1 MAQTIAAVSRKKVTE
16 EIVAI
21 RDLWHTKKHPFFRA
35 FGEGKL
41 PLKSMG
47 RYLALHYQFVARALP
62 SQAVLYS
69 RVFQHEDVRKA
80 IAENIAEEEGLKA
93 IPRPGHK
100 PHDHNELIFRFC
112 KAAGF
117 SEKAVRDMKLTPA
130 WWARSL
136 HYATVTMTEPLGVVL
151 AMQSTQEGQQPA
163 LNSEIV
169 LPAFA
174 KHYGFKQT
182 APEVEFFAEH
192 AVADIEHSQ
201 RQLELCAK
209 HLDTPEL
216 QARARKVAQEA
227 VELRWASISEIYRKD
242 VLGEKELLPAGV
254 A

>member
-1 MAQTIAAVSRKKVTE
+1 MANSVTD

-21 RDLWHTKKHPFFRA
+21 RNRWHTKNHPFFRA

-93 IPRPGHK
+93 ISTPGHK

-117 SEKAVRDMKLTPA
+117 SEQEVRGMRLTPA

-136 HYATVTMTEPLGVVL
+136 HYATVTSTEPLGVVL
-151 AMQSTQEGQQPA
+151 AMQSTQEGQQPE
-163 LNSEIV
+163 LNSELV

-174 KHYGFKQT
+174 KHYGFKPG
-182 APEVEFFAEH
+182 APEIEFFTEH
-192 AVADIEHSQ
+192 AIADIEHSQ
-201 RQLELCAK
+201 RQLQLCAA
-209 HLDTPEL
+209 HLGTPEL
-216 QARARKVAQEA
+216 RARALDVAEQA
-227 VELRWASISEIYRKD
+227 VELRWASITELYRKD
-242 VLGEKELLPAGV
+242 VLGEKDLLPAGV

>member
-1 MAQTIAAVSRKKVTE
+1 MAITTAAAKGRSITD

-21 RDLWHTKKHPFFRA
+21 RDRWHTKNHPYFRTFA
-35 FGEGKL
+35 EGKL
-41 PLKSMG
+41 PLRSMG

-112 KAAGF
+112 KAAGL
-117 SEKAVRDMKLTPA
+117 SESEVRNMKLTPA

-136 HYATVTMTEPLGVVL
+136 HYATMTATEPLGVVL

-163 LNSEIV
+163 LNDEVV
-169 LPAFA
+169 LPAFE
-174 KHYGFKQT
+174 KHYGLGRG

-192 AVADIEHSQ
+192 AVADIEHSG
-201 RQLELCAK
+201 RQLDLCAK
-209 HLDTPEL
+209 HLDGPEME
-216 QARARKVAQEA
+216 ARALKVAQEA
-227 VELRWASISEIYRKD
+227 VELRWASISELYRTD
-242 VLGEKELLPAGV
+242 VLGERELLPAGV

>member
-1 MAQTIAAVSRKKVTE
+1 MAQTIAAVSRKQVMD

-21 RDLWHTKKHPFFRA
+21 RDLWHAKNHPFFRA

-47 RYLALHYQFVARALP
+47 RYLALHYQFVSHALP
-62 SQAVLYS
+62 SQAVLYA
-69 RVFQHEDVRKA
+69 RVFQHEAVRKA

-93 IPRPGHK
+93 ISAPGSK
-100 PHDHNELIFRFC
+100 PHDHNEMIFRFC

-117 SEKAVRDMKLTPA
+117 SEPEVRGMKLTPA

-136 HYATVTMTEPLGVVL
+136 HYATVTTNRAAGRRPRHAIDAGG
-151 AMQSTQEGQQPA
+151 AAAGAQQRDRA
-163 LNSEIV
+163 A
-169 LPAFA
+169 AFE
-174 KHYGFKQT
+174 KRYGYKQT
-182 APEVEFFAEH
+182 APEIEFFAEH

-201 RQLELCAK
+201 RQLTLCAQ

-227 VELRWASISEIYRKD
+227 VELRWASISELYRKD
-242 VLGEKELLPAGV
+242 VLGETDLLPAGV

>member
-1 MAQTIAAVSRKKVTE
+1 MASVTE

-21 RDLWHTKKHPFFRA
+21 RDSWHTKKHPFFRA
-35 FGEGKL
+35 FAEGKL
-41 PLKSMG
+41 PLKSLG

-69 RVFQHEDVRKA
+69 RVFQYEEVRKA

-93 IPRPGHK
+93 IPGEGHK

-112 KAAGF
+112 KAAGI
-117 SEKAVRDMKLTPA
+117 SEEEVRNYKMTPA

-136 HYATVTMTEPLGVVL
+136 HYATVTSTEPLGIVL

-163 LNSEIV
+163 LNDELV
-169 LPAFA
+169 LPALE
-174 KHYGFKQT
+174 KHFGHKRT

-192 AVADIEHSQ
+192 AVADIEHSR
-201 RQLELCAK
+201 RQLDLCAK
-209 HLDTPEL
+209 HLETLEL
-216 QARARKVAQEA
+216 RSRALKVAQEA
-227 VELRWASISEIYRKD
+227 VELRWASVTDLYRSD
-242 VLGEKELLPAGV
+242 VLGERDLVPAGV

>member
-1 MAQTIAAVSRKKVTE
+1 MASVTD

-21 RDLWHTKKHPFFRA
+21 RDRWHTKNHPFFRA
-35 FGEGKL
+35 FAEGKL

-47 RYLALHYQFVARALP
+47 RYLALHYQFVSRALP
-62 SQAVLYS
+62 SIAVLYS
-69 RVFQHEDVRKA
+69 RVFEHEDVRKA

-93 IPRPGHK
+93 IPGEGHK
-100 PHDHNELIFRFC
+100 PHDHNEMIFRFC

-117 SEKAVRDMKLTPA
+117 SADDVRNIKMTPA

-136 HYATVTMTEPLGVVL
+136 HYATVTTTEPLGVVL

-163 LNSEIV
+163 LNDELV
-169 LPAFA
+169 LPAFER
-174 KHYGFKQT
+174 HYGYKRS

-192 AVADIEHSQ
+192 AVADIEHSR

-209 HLDTPEL
+209 HLTTPEL
-216 QARARKVAQEA
+216 RARALKVAQEA
-227 VELRWASISEIYRKD
+227 VELRWASITDIYRAD
-242 VLGEKELLPAGV
+242 VLGEKALVPAGV

>member
-1 MAQTIAAVSRKKVTE
+1 MASVTD

-21 RDLWHTKKHPFFRA
+21 RDRWHTKNHPFFRA
-35 FGEGKL
+35 FAEGKL

-47 RYLALHYQFVARALP
+47 RYLALHYQFVSRALP
-62 SQAVLYS
+62 SIAVLYS
-69 RVFQHEDVRKA
+69 RVFEHEDVRKA

-93 IPRPGHK
+93 IPGEGNK
-100 PHDHNELIFRFC
+100 PHDHNEMIFRFC

-117 SEKAVRDMKLTPA
+117 SADDVRNIKMTPA

-136 HYATVTMTEPLGVVL
+136 HYATVTTTEPLGVVL

-163 LNSEIV
+163 LNDELV
-169 LPAFA
+169 LPAFER
-174 KHYGFKQT
+174 HYGYKRS

-192 AVADIEHSQ
+192 AVADIEHSR

-209 HLDTPEL
+209 HLTTPEL
-216 QARARKVAQEA
+216 RARALKVAQEA
-227 VELRWASISEIYRKD
+227 VELRWASITDIYRAD
-242 VLGEKELLPAGV
+242 VLGEKALVPAGV

>member
-1 MAQTIAAVSRKKVTE
+1 MASVTD

-21 RDLWHTKKHPFFRA
+21 RDRWHTKNHPFFRS

-41 PLKSMG
+41 PLKSLG
-47 RYLALHYQFVARALP
+47 RYLALHYQFVSRALP
-62 SQAVLYS
+62 SIAVLYA
-69 RVFQHEDVRKA
+69 RVYEHEDVRKA

-93 IPRPGHK
+93 IPGEGHK
-100 PHDHNELIFRFC
+100 PHDHNEMIFRFC

-117 SEKAVRDMKLTPA
+117 SADEVRNIKMTPA

-136 HYATVTMTEPLGVVL
+136 HYATVTTTEPLGVVL

-163 LNSEIV
+163 LNDELV
-169 LPAFA
+169 LPAFE
-174 KHYGFKQT
+174 KHYGYKRS

-192 AVADIEHSQ
+192 AVADIEHSR

-209 HLDTPEL
+209 HLTSPEL
-216 QARARKVAQEA
+216 RQRALKVAQEA
-227 VELRWASISEIYRKD
+227 VELRWASITDIYRAD
-242 VLGEKELLPAGV
+242 VLGERDLLPAGV